1 MRTLGCTL
9 KLIAFIL
16 AAAVANLTPFT
27 MTATLMM
34 LVLFILQQAEIF
46 LGVKK

>member
-9 KLIAFIL
+9 KLIAFLL
-16 AAAVANLTPFT
+16 ALTVANLTPFV
-27 MTATLMM
+27 MTATLLM
-34 LVLFILQQAEIF
+34 LALFVMQQAEIF